1 MPGSRLRILA
11 APSNSWSIAPKI
23 DPLAAISLLLASP
36 QFAGACNR
44 RRRGERRRVETG
56 QRTVAPV
63 AQSSEVA
70 LATLGQE
77 LRDGHRLLVNR
88 VNESVGPV
96 AELMVRM
103 DRAETDLMAI
113 AADVKAVTARSAF
126 ISGGIAMIGFVAS
139 LFKWR
144 N

>member
-1 MPGSRLRILA
+1 MNDLSPGEIARTLERIEA
-11 APSNSWSIAPKI
+11 AVVN
-23 DPLAAISLLLASP
+23 L
-36 QFAGACNR
+36 
-44 RRRGERRRVETG
+44 
-56 QRTVAPV
+56 

-96 AELMVRM
+96 AELKVRM